1 MKDISDLEFMINS
14 LYKKW
19 KYHVGHTY
27 EWQKKN
33 EAMFNDIVA
42 RLEALERRT
51 YESDEGGCDE
61 GTFDPEP
68 CQQIPTDEELSI
80 DDLDE
85 FTIYWWGPDVDGKR
99 SLADAIESGRM
110 SEFVR
115 TVLTRY

>member
-68 CQQIPTDEELSI
+68 CQQIPTDNEIPTLISYER
-80 DDLDE
+80 LDE
-85 FTIYWWGPDVDGKR
+85 VKLGDRIWQAYMNTKK
-99 SLADAIESGRM
+99 E
-110 SEFVR
+110 EQQ
-115 TVLTRY
+115 